1 MIKSSVKSFYYWDN
15 ETLVVNILG
24 TASAKMNKIGKVKGM
39 QLKVSVTA
47 AAEKGKATIA
57 MVRFLAK
64 EFGVKQSAI
73 EVVYGNMNINKQLRI
88 NSPEKLPDIFKPYTP
103 IKNSTK

>member
-1 MIKSSVKSFYYWDN
+1 MIESLIKPFYFWDKD
-15 ETLVVNILG
+15 TLVVNILG
-24 TASAKMNKIGKVKGM
+24 TPSAKRNKIGKIKGN

-47 AAEKGKATIA
+47 APEKGKATSV

-73 EVVYGNMNINKQLRI
+73 EVVYGDMNINKQLRV
-88 NSPEKLPDIFKPYTP
+88 NAPKKLPNIFTDYKT
-103 IKNSTK
+103 